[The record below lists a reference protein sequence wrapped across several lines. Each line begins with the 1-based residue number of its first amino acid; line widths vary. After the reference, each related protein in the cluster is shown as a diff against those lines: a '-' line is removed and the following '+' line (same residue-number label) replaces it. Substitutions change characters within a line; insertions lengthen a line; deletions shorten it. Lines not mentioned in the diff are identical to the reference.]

1 MLYNILDYG
10 AIADGKTLATLAIQK
25 AIDDCNKHG
34 GGTVII
40 PSGNF
45 YTGSIFLR
53 DNVELH
59 FDIGAVLTASKS
71 IEDYNADD
79 AYPQNFGSEA
89 EEWLPKHLIMAIE
102 CNNVAITGHGTI
114 NGSGDSFFRETTP
127 TLPTNYIWMDGVKHA
142 KDRKPGP
149 LVVFVECTNV
159 LVDGITIRNAPCWS
173 ILLHACE
180 YVRVSNYQ
188 CFNPHTALQTDGL
201 DIDCCRFVT
210 VTNCNIQTGDDGIT
224 FRCDTW
230 RQNKRKACEYVTVTN
245 CNISVSSSAFR
256 VGVGVGAIRHIRV
269 SNITI
274 ERCGVGI
281 SQMGNYSGYCAS
293 NIEDV
298 NFSDVSINFCSFPIE
313 ISGERGF
320 VKNVTINNLRANHC
334 IASLRID
341 PIKEC
346 TVSNINLRN
355 VELYIRREERELT
368 PARIAKRGENVI
380 HVENATNITLENVS
394 LYIDDDVKEFW
405 KKGFYADNPSEV
417 HLLNCN
423 F

>member
-1 MLYNILDYG
+1 
-10 AIADGKTLATLAIQK
+10 
-25 AIDDCNKHG
+25 
-34 GGTVII
+34 
-40 PSGNF
+40 
-45 YTGSIFLR
+45 
-53 DNVELH
+53 
-59 FDIGAVLTASKS
+59 
-71 IEDYNADD
+71 
-79 AYPQNFGSEA
+79 
-89 EEWLPKHLIMAIE
+89 
-102 CNNVAITGHGTI
+102 
-114 NGSGDSFFRETTP
+114 
-127 TLPTNYIWMDGVKHA
+127 
-142 KDRKPGP
+142 
-149 LVVFVECTNV
+149 
-159 LVDGITIRNAPCWS
+159 
-173 ILLHACE
+173 
-180 YVRVSNYQ
+180 
-188 CFNPHTALQTDGL
+188 
-201 DIDCCRFVT
+201 
-210 VTNCNIQTGDDGIT
+210 
-224 FRCDTW
+224 
-230 RQNKRKACEYVTVTN
+230 
-245 CNISVSSSAFR
+245 
-256 VGVGVGAIRHIRV
+256 
-269 SNITI
+269 
-274 ERCGVGI
+274 
-281 SQMGNYSGYCAS
+281 MGNYSGYCAS

-368 PARIAKRGENVI
+368 PARIAKRGENAI